1 MPHQIIEV
9 SPNLPEL
16 LDLKSLVQ
24 ALHECA
30 ADLEALPLSG
40 LRTRVHIAAEHLI
53 ADQSP
58 AFGFIAV
65 YLRIAEGRSAAVKK
79 QLGEALFECLCHFA
93 DSALGEAPVA
103 LSYEIQEINPDTRWN
118 RNSIPDFMACQ
129 QESS

>member
-9 SPNLPEL
+9 SPNLPEV

-30 ADLEALPLSG
+30 AEQEALPLGG

-65 YLRIAEGRSAAVKK
+65 YLRIAEGRTDAIKK
-79 QLGEALFECLCHFA
+79 QIGAALFQCLCHFV

-103 LSYEIQEINPDTRWN
+103 LSYEIQEINPNFRWN
-118 RNSIPDFMACQ
+118 RNKIADFMVGQ